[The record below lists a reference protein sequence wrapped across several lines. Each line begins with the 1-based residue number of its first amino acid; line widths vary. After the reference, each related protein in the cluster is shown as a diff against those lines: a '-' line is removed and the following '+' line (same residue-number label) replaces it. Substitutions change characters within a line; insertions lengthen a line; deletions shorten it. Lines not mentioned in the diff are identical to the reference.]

1 MRHRLAAFLEDE
13 ILARSSTLA
22 PKAIAN
28 LSGLLYGCGVRC
40 EKNRAVMQLRQSAMQ
55 KLQAFSASEL
65 VDLASGLANS
75 RVMDESCLQ
84 TLRKR
89 MDAAASRGDSDAGC
103 SRQLAAPAAPAC
115 ERDWPLP
122 CPGILAD
129 LETAVVLSKPPG
141 WSCAT
146 SISGKSL
153 LAEGRKRPPTI
164 SHFLQRLGWERP
176 VSQDP
181 SVDHGLVHRIDLE
194 TSGALLAA
202 KTFHSYWRLRL
213 DFSAQDVRK
222 RYLALV
228 HGFLPRQWQRLDMPL
243 QLQRIPHSDSLRS
256 VRSKSVVNHDFGRS
270 AETGIRA
277 IAHLHGRGGGPMSL
291 LLAEPRTGRTH
302 QIRSHVSHIGHPIVG
317 DSLYATSDEVVDD
330 SCQRVFLHCF
340 ALNFLEPVG
349 THDDREPCAVPRRS
363 VTAPLPADLIQVL
376 RSMAPADRRSTEAL
390 EELEEPSTSWS
401 QWLEKERRE

>member
-1 MRHRLAAFLEDE
+1 MHFSARHWGSRVRLCACSTTRPDGKAGQTEELARDPFFEMLVARYMRHRLAAFLEDE

-28 LSGLLYGCGVRC
+28 LSGLLYGSGVRC

-89 MDAAASRGDSDAGC
+89 MDAAASKGDSDAGC

-181 SVDHGLVHRIDLE
+181 SVDHGLVHRLDLE

-270 AETGIRA
+270 STRTPCLLMDSRRA
-277 IAHLHGRGGGPMSL
+277 WLALVCVQVGRNWNSSNCSSAWQRPGL
-291 LLAEPRTGRTH
+291 LRLPKKKPPQA
-302 QIRSHVSHIGHPIVG
+302 
-317 DSLYATSDEVVDD
+317 VV
-330 SCQRVFLHCF
+330 
-340 ALNFLEPVG
+340 
-349 THDDREPCAVPRRS
+349 
-363 VTAPLPADLIQVL
+363 
-376 RSMAPADRRSTEAL
+376 
-390 EELEEPSTSWS
+390 
-401 QWLEKERRE
+401 